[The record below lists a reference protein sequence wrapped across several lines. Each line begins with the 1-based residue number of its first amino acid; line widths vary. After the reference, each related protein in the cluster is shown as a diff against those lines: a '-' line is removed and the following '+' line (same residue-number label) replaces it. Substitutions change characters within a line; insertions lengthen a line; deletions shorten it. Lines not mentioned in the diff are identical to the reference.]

1 MEDCNFCGSSY
12 DDCSEDSVT
21 CANCETH
28 MCEDCGTRQADMYGC
43 EIGTIWGDSALKECV
58 NCTDKIIRAAD
69 VLEYLIKKTGLVYDD
84 IVVELK
90 KERGIK

>member
-1 MEDCNFCGSSY
+1 
-12 DDCSEDSVT
+12 
-21 CANCETH
+21 
-28 MCEDCGTRQADMYGC
+28 MCEDCGYRHAEKFGWEVGSD
-43 EIGTIWGDSALKECV
+43 WGENSLKECYD
-58 NCTDKIIRAAD
+58 CTDKIIREKD